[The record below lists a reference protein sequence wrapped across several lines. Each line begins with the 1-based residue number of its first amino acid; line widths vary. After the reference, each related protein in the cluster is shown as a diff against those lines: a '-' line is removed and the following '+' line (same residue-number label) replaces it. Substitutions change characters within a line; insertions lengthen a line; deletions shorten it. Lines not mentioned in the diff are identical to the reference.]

1 MVAAE
6 KDPVFWLVVLICSG
20 DNATEGFIPETM
32 INLEVWVP
40 IGSNLKDPDIASG
53 GLDECGIL
61 GPGGR

>member
-1 MVAAE
+1 M
-6 KDPVFWLVVLICSG
+6 VVLICSG
-20 DNATEGFIPETM
+20 DNDTEGFIPETM